1 MPEDEIVIITMD
13 DMALVFEVTDA
24 FGIHRESVSVE
35 LAREDPGGVD
45 VDGRGMVEI
54 ARNWKPVV
62 TSTTRHV
69 SLPRRMATATTK
81 RTTGW
86 ADSALTPTALLGRP
100 LRNVVI
106 ARSDSDAAIPFR

>member
-54 ARNWKPVV
+54 TLPVSTAVADYAGEIRSQLEARGYQYDASRIAAEANGDGDDEEDDW
-62 TSTTRHV
+62 
-69 SLPRRMATATTK
+69 
-81 RTTGW
+81 
-86 ADSALTPTALLGRP
+86 LG
-100 LRNVVI
+100 
-106 ARSDSDAAIPFR
+106 